1 MSDEVKVR
9 TYQLKIEGVDSVEDL
24 RKAIEELNERLKTL
38 NETSKEYEKTLEEL
52 SKLQGKLAESINGTT
67 VSFKESSESVAG
79 AKETLTEFGAAVNE
93 VVGEQGLSGMKEK
106 VDEVVETNTELD
118 DSLTKQA
125 ESMKELRNQI
135 KLLKDRLVQLEEGT
149 DAYTETVAVLV
160 EKQRQLN
167 SITSATKKG
176 NTALEGSYDALAAKM
191 SALRKEWKATTDEAR
206 RNELGKQIA
215 DINAQLKAM
224 DSSIGNFQRNVGDYR
239 NALKDVFLNPRQ
251 QIKMLREELARL
263 EEGTE
268 EYNAT
273 LMRLTE
279 VTTQQRK
286 LNEQLRYSS
295 TDLEDIFG
303 NMAGVA
309 SSVVGGF
316 SALNAA
322 MGLFGEGNSD
332 IQKAML
338 KTQQLMA
345 LVQGLNGLSGIKDKL
360 VGLIDGMKG
369 FASRFAAANKSTK
382 EFADSAN
389 AAGGAAQEA
398 TGAMDAQAG
407 VGERLAAVMDALN
420 EKERNTVE
428 VTQEKIASINS
439 EIAVLREQLNAE
451 RERFQTLTQS
461 DAYTEAER
469 EIIRET
475 IKDKREHIQVLKDE
489 IATQEAV
496 VEKLIEE
503 GRQRKISRGEL
514 TQEMYDKMKSVDT
527 LEKEVVSLENEIR
540 FEEREVEAAQTLNAQ
555 TKERIQLNGE
565 LSDSEKFLLNVAERR
580 EKESKE
586 RLATLRAEHDEK
598 VKLLNQ
604 DRQELTLMQERANRM
619 KQLDAERAKLRKGQ
633 VLAIAQN
640 KLERTEL
647 KALMAAEKADA
658 AQKKGLASAYM
669 ALATA
674 SRVASVAIKTVKTA
688 LISSGIGA
696 LLVILGS
703 AITKIVDGIGEW
715 ISGERKLNAELDI
728 MNAKTE
734 ELRDNLSELQKIA
747 NGFGF
752 SQFKKASIEIK
763 ELGKIAQS
771 TGEAFAYAV
780 QEGKK
785 ETDELRDAWY
795 EAQDALNDALLD
807 GTIMI
812 DKLIADVEKADR
824 QKGMTQLE
832 KDLEETNKKFED
844 AIALVRTFGE
854 QGVWSAE
861 MVEAKI
867 NSLNNAL
874 AKQTQMMTEA
884 AQSATTSST
893 TRTGKSEWEKQ
904 KEEAEKLYKEMEE
917 QSKTEQQKLR
927 DKYEKE
933 KKLLEKFHLDTTK
946 LTEKYY
952 KDLEKIRIEANKAS
966 YDKWKAH
973 LDAELRL
980 MQSAFE
986 DYEVELGRTTADGF
1000 AKMVEKGMQDDI
1012 PVMRK
1017 NIDNLMKDFEYTFG
1031 KSANNPMEDFFDIQ
1045 YLDEY
1050 GSKAIAISDDIAESM
1065 KEMGL
1070 DPTNIEDIETMI
1082 DKWKLD
1088 KKAIEDAN
1096 KELVKYKSNIKIAAA
1111 EATDERMKA
1120 SLDKMV
1126 NGIDNE
1132 FAVME
1137 TESSRFL
1144 GLIGGWYDG
1153 LSPDQLQQQFD
1164 MRYSTLEAGLQQEY
1178 DLWKAMADDETL
1190 TIEDRNKATMHLNEV
1205 MAQQDQL
1212 AVNKTIDRNSL
1223 LIKSFQNVTNSL
1235 SSMASNMASIFG
1247 TVGDI
1252 IMESANRQVE
1262 AGEISQ
1268 EVYEKQFEKA
1278 KAYQIAQ
1285 ATINTIAGAVGAF
1298 MGITK
1303 ETGGWGIAAAAIEAA
1318 AVLAAGFAQIQQIR
1332 NTKPESSSTGGG
1344 GTGGGGTTAFNL
1356 PNVLT
1361 PEPQR
1366 VENYTS
1372 QSDIDALANAIGGRL
1387 NDQRVF
1393 VLDSDI
1399 QDANNRSNKRRAE
1412 VSF

>member
-67 VSFKESSESVAG
+67 ASFKESSESVAG
-79 AKETLTEFGAAVNE
+79 AKETLAEFGAAVNE

-106 VDEVVETNTELD
+106 VDEVVQTNTELD

-167 SITSATKKG
+167 SITSATKKD

-191 SALRKEWKATTDEAR
+191 SALRKEWKATTDEAKR
-206 RNELGKQIA
+206 AELGKQIA
-215 DINAQLKAM
+215 DINTQLKAM
-224 DSSIGNFQRNVGDYR
+224 DASIGNYQRNVGNYA
-239 NALKDVFLNPRQ
+239 NAMREVFGNPRQ
-251 QIKMLREELARL
+251 QIRMLRQELANL
-263 EEGTE
+263 EVGTE
-268 EYNAT
+268 RYNQV
-273 LMRLTE
+273 LMEMADLT
-279 VTTQQRK
+279 QKQRHFQD
-286 LNEQLRYSS
+286 QLRFSS
-295 TDLEDIFG
+295 SNLEDIFG

-345 LVQGLNGLSGIKDKL
+345 LVQGLNGLAGLKDKL

-369 FASRFAAANKSTK
+369 FASRFGAANKSTK
-382 EFADSAN
+382 DFADSAR
-389 AAGGAAQEA
+389 AAGGASQEA

-420 EKERNTVE
+420 EKERNTVQ
-428 VTQEKIASINS
+428 VTQDKIASLNS
-439 EIAVLREQLNAE
+439 EIATLKEEVNAE
-451 RERFQTLTQS
+451 RERLQTLTQS
-461 DAYTEAER
+461 DAYAEAEK
-469 EIIRET
+469 EIIRGT
-475 IKDKREHIQVLKDE
+475 IQNKREHIEVLKEE
-489 IATQEAV
+489 IATQEAAL
-496 VEKLIEE
+496 EKIIEE
-503 GRQRKISRGEL
+503 GRQRKLLRGEL
-514 TQEMYDKMKSVDT
+514 TQEMYDRMKSVDAK
-527 LEKEVVSLENEIR
+527 EKEVSRLEDEIM
-540 FEEREVEAAQTLNAQ
+540 LN
-555 TKERIQLNGE
+555 ERILQSYEKRIAEIEKMAQANGE
-565 LSDSEKFLLNVAERR
+565 LSESEKTAYSFAVKRSEQMKGGIANLKAEY
-580 EKESKE
+580 
-586 RLATLRAEHDEK
+586 DEK
-598 VKLLNQ
+598 AKLLNQ
-604 DRQELTLMQERANRM
+604 DRQELTVMQERANRM

-640 KLERTEL
+640 KLERAEL

-674 SRVASVAIKTVKTA
+674 SRVASVAVKTVKTA

-696 LLVILGS
+696 LLVIFGS
-703 AITKIVDGIGEW
+703 AITKIISGIGEW
-715 ISGERKLNAELDI
+715 ISGEHKLNAELGV
-728 MNAKTE
+728 MEARTE
-734 ELRDNLSELQKIA
+734 ELRDNLKELQQIA

-752 SQFKKASIEIK
+752 TQFKKASIEIK

-812 DKLIADVEKADR
+812 NKLIADVDKADR

-832 KDLEETNKKFED
+832 KDLDDTNRKFED

-854 QGVWSAE
+854 EGVWSAE

-874 AKQTQMMTEA
+874 DKQKQMLTEA

-893 TRTGKSEWEKQ
+893 THTGKSEWEKQ
-904 KEEAEKLYKEMEE
+904 KEEAEKLYKEMDE

-927 DKYEKE
+927 EKYEKE

-986 DYEVELGRTTADGF
+986 DYEVELGSTTADGF

-1012 PVMRK
+1012 PVMEKALK
-1017 NIDNLMKDFEYTFG
+1017 NLIDDFNYTFG
-1031 KSANNPMEDFFDIQ
+1031 ASTETPMESLFGIQ
-1045 YLDEY
+1045 KLDEI
-1050 GSKAIAISDDIAESM
+1050 GSKAISITDDIKESM
-1065 KEMGL
+1065 QEMGL

-1082 DKWKLD
+1082 DKWMLD
-1088 KKAIEDAN
+1088 KKAIDDAN

-1111 EATDERMKA
+1111 EATDERMQA

-1137 TESSRFL
+1137 TESRRFL
-1144 GLIGGWYDG
+1144 GLIDGWYDG

-1178 DLWKAMADDETL
+1178 DLWKAMAEDETL

-1212 AVNKTIDRNSL
+1212 AVNKTVDRNNL

-1268 EVYEKQFEKA
+1268 EVYEQQFEKA
-1278 KAYQIAQ
+1278 KAFQIAQ
-1285 ATINTIAGAVGAF
+1285 ATIQTIAGAVGAF
-1298 MGITK
+1298 MGITRD
-1303 ETGGWGIAAAAIEAA
+1303 TGGWGIAAAAIEAA

-1332 NTKPESSSTGGG
+1332 NTKPETSSTGGG
-1344 GTGGGGTTAFNL
+1344 GGGGTTAFNL

-1372 QSDIDALANAIGGRL
+1372 QSDIDALANALGGRL
-1387 NDQRVF
+1387 NDQRVY